1 MEIAASA
8 TLAKKYYETKN
19 GGDIEDLDLQTSTT
33 TTSTHDYDN
42 DMFPPKV
49 GDRFRPRHESG
60 DPCDPVPVGY
70 RRVECSSGCCGG

>member
-42 DMFPPKV
+42 DDERV
-49 GDRFRPRHESG
+49 
-60 DPCDPVPVGY
+60 
-70 RRVECSSGCCGG
+70 RRTLRWLASDLATNGGSRGA